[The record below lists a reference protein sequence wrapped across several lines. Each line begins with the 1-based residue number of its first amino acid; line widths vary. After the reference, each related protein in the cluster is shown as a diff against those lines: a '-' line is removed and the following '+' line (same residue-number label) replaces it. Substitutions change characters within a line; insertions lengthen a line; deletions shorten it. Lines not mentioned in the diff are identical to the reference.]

1 MRVGTLEIELLA
13 NMARLQADMNSAKG
27 AITSSMNSIE
37 RTVGMA
43 KNAFLGLA
51 GAMTVGMFVGMVK
64 GAIDGAA
71 ALNDL
76 SIMTGASVEALSGL
90 QQIGALSDV
99 SVNQIANSMNKLA
112 KNMSGTTEESKG
124 AGMALKALNIDFST
138 FKGMAPEQQMQT
150 VAKAMEGFADGTGK
164 SAVAMALYG
173 REGAKMLPFMADLA
187 AAGELHAVVTA
198 AQAAQSDN
206 FADNL
211 TRLQLTSSAF
221 KTEFVMGILPALDLG
236 LQAFIDVT
244 NGSGG
249 LREEIRK
256 LAADGTLAAW
266 TKTGITGLTYLA
278 DAAQLVIRA
287 VKMTAE
293 SLGAYA
299 AAGVAYFGGI
309 ASALKLVMT
318 GDFAGAVNAMKS
330 GMTQSKSI
338 IADLGTS
345 VISTFGEQ
353 TFGSK
358 VRARMGDLG
367 ALGAEAK
374 KTREKLD
381 FTDVLNKNAKAA
393 KEAKDPTDALL
404 KSIQNQT
411 AEFKAEIEGQ
421 SKLTAG
427 QRMYAKVMSELATDV
442 HKLNAAERLRVV
454 TALNLM
460 RATEQVM
467 IQQEAYSKMLHE
479 AAAAENKSVIEY
491 EKSVIALGE
500 QNAALREE
508 VAVMGMSLEQQ
519 RAMALQRADI
529 ILLTKQQELASAQ
542 AADAESGTMSRRAI
556 ALEEEVRLMRERQ
569 GLLSVKLEQEQAV
582 KNFSSVWQSV
592 DQTAHDVF
600 TNIFQGGQDVFTKL
614 TNVLKST
621 LLDLLYQMTVK
632 KWLFNITAAV
642 TGTSSGLANAAIGGG
657 GGGMGGMSNI
667 LSGLGS
673 LTGGTG
679 LLGAAG
685 LGLQAGFGAL
695 MSNGLAGVGA
705 AVQGGL
711 AAIGTGMGSSIA
723 AGLGTI
729 AGALGPIALG
739 IGVAYKLLSGKPDS
753 RFGGTY
759 GYNMGTGATDYLHG
773 PVRGSNGEQGVKD
786 AITSTV
792 TAINGVLTAVGSTA
806 SLNGF
811 HAGLETSNKGRGG
824 VMAGGSLS
832 NGARFGE
839 SGQGSNYNG
848 TYYESNSTQSP
859 DSATAAA
866 NFALDLKQSIIQALQ
881 SAGDLPS
888 SIRQLVQGVN
898 AEALGDAD
906 VSGLL
911 AAIDAQVTGVKLLR
925 AALTSLPLANLK
937 NLSFDAAAGL
947 LAAAG
952 GFENLGNK
960 LTSYMENFYTEE
972 EKRQRV
978 LTQINAVTAGLGF
991 NAATATRAQFRAL
1004 MEAQDVTTANGQATF
1019 AALLNVADA
1028 FAAITPVVDAVVDD
1042 HRELIAAYEAE
1053 ATAMQTTVDK
1063 FKDFAQ
1069 SLRAFRDGLLTG
1081 SMSPLTPE
1089 QRYAEASKQF
1099 DKIMTASQTG
1109 SQAERELAYG
1119 QLQGAASTLL
1129 ETSKTRNASG
1139 TAYITDFLRV
1149 QEALG
1154 AAALGAL
1161 ATADVAQLQLNV
1173 ANSQLAALAEIN
1185 ANIQGVGRA
1194 ISGEGF
1200 TPSTRN
1206 VTGGGVGVAV
1216 DPMVTA
1222 LLQQVQELTGEVRA
1236 LREQQS
1242 QENVE
1247 QINATYGAASTGAT
1261 MTATNQSKA
1270 AWSKPAALI

>member
-1 MRVGTLEIELLA
+1 MKVGTLEIELLA
-13 NMARLQADMNSAKG
+13 NMARLQADMTSAKG

-43 KNAFLGLA
+43 KTAFLGLA
-51 GAMTVGMFVGMVK
+51 GAMTVGMFVGIVK

-221 KTEFVMGILPALDLG
+221 RTELVMGILPALDLG

-367 ALGAEAK
+367 ALGTEAK

-421 SKLTAG
+421 TKLTAG
-427 QRMYAKVMSELATDV
+427 QRMYAKVMSELETDV
-442 HKLNAAERLRVV
+442 HKLNAAERMRVV

-500 QNAALREE
+500 QNAALKEE
-508 VAVMGMSLEQQ
+508 VLVMGMSLEQQ

-529 ILLTKQQELASAQ
+529 IILTKQQELASAQ

-657 GGGMGGMSNI
+657 GSGGFGSI

-685 LGLQAGFGAL
+685 LGMQAGFGAL
-695 MSNGLAGVGA
+695 MTNGLAGVGA

-711 AAIGTGMGSSIA
+711 AAIGTGVGSSVA

-739 IGVAYKLLSGKPDS
+739 IGVAYKLLASKPDS

-792 TAINGVLTAVGSTA
+792 TAINGVLASVGSTA

-888 SIRQLVQGVN
+888 SIRRLVQGVN

-960 LTSYMENFYTEE
+960 LTSYMDNFYTEE

-978 LTQINAVTAGLGF
+978 LAQINAVTAGLGF

-1004 MEAQDVTTANGQATF
+1004 LEAQDVTTANGQATF

-1053 ATAMQTTVDK
+1053 ATAMQSTVDK

-1069 SLRAFRDGLLTG
+1069 SLRSFRDGLLTG

-1099 DKIMTASQTG
+1099 DKIMTSSQTG

-1139 TAYITDFLRV
+1139 TAYLTDFLRV
-1149 QEALG
+1149 QEALS
-1154 AAALGAL
+1154 AASLGAL
-1161 ATADVAQLQLNV
+1161 ATADVAQLQLNA

-1194 ISGEGF
+1194 ISGESF
-1200 TPSTRN
+1200 SPSSRN
-1206 VTGGGVGVAV
+1206 VAGGGVGVPV

-1242 QENVE
+1242 QETVE

-1261 MTATNQSKA
+1261 NQSKA
-1270 AWSKPAALI
+1270 AWSQPAALV